1 MEIKSYMKYKN
12 KDCIFYIKKSSVC
25 DSLGLFAKKDIKENT
40 YITYYYGYISR
51 VFKISKK
58 NKYIMEYSSIRKKIK
73 DSVLVG
79 VKNINRLN
87 LKGAAQIANDAI
99 CWEITKKE
107 NNSIFIQ
114 EGKFIFIKSKKNI
127 KKGEEILV
135 SYGIKYWNNQ
145 ITRFSSEYNDKFK
158 IILKII
164 NKLINVIEKYIKT
177 EIYEYIG
184 LYKNLIKLDLI
195 ENKRWCIYSNLWHQD
210 VNFNLYMYK
219 NTDNIKVNIYY
230 ECLTCYSKQIFLE
243 SISNIIEFP

>member
-1 MEIKSYMKYKN
+1 MEIKNHMKYN
-12 KDCIFYIKKSSVC
+12 HEDCIFYIKKSDVC
-25 DSLGLFAKKDIKENT
+25 EGLGLFAKKDIKENT
-40 YITYYYGYISR
+40 YITYYYGYVSR
-51 VFKISKK
+51 LFKLSKK

-79 VKNINRLN
+79 VKNINLLN

-99 CWEITKKE
+99 CWEISKKE

-114 EGKFIFIKSKKNI
+114 NGKFIFIKSKKDI

-145 ITRFSSEYNDKFK
+145 INNFPLEYKDNFK
-158 IILKII
+158 VILKII
-164 NKLINVIEKYIKT
+164 SKLINIIEKHIKT

-195 ENKRWCIYSNLWHQD
+195 ENKRWCVYSNLWHQD
-210 VNFNLYMYK
+210 ENFNLYMYK
-219 NTDNIKVNIYY
+219 NIDDIKVNIYY
-230 ECLTCYSKQIFLE
+230 ECLTCYTKLILLE
-243 SISNIIEFP
+243 SISNIIEF